1 MSQSSSSMTPP
12 LVRTAS
18 ARIPTAYGTFFLYHY
33 NDARDGK
40 EHLALVMGDVDGRSD
55 VLVRVHSECM
65 TGDTFGSLRCDCG
78 EQLHMAMQRVASAG
92 HGVIVY
98 LRQEGRGIGLAQ
110 KLRAY
115 NLQDEGYDTV
125 DANLMLGHQAD
136 EREYWAAA
144 DILRDL
150 GVESIQ
156 LLTNNPA
163 KIEQLR
169 GYGIQISGRAP
180 LQPSLHADNAAYLQT
195 KVARMRHLLQL
206 PTAPPTLAG
215 AALTPD
221 LAARISLLQER
232 SLHHFERTHSPHVTI
247 SYAQSLD
254 GSLAAQPGAPLA
266 LSGAASMTL
275 THALRA
281 AHDAILVGVG
291 TVLADNPRLTV
302 RLVAGANPQPVV
314 LDTLL
319 RTPLDANL
327 LYHPRG
333 VWVMTT
339 EHSSADARHALAAR
353 GAEVI
358 VLPAGDEGRVSLPA
372 ALDALHAR
380 GIRSVMVEGGA
391 HVLESFVAAHLAH
404 YAVITL
410 APRLVGG
417 LHAYHAGS
425 NGALPRLA
433 QVAYTPAGEDLIVWG
448 EPVWGQ
454 PAVDAP
460 MSALEPA

>member
-1 MSQSSSSMTPP
+1 MSQPSSSITPP

-18 ARIPTAYGTFFLYHY
+18 ARIPTVYGAFFLHHY
-33 NDARDGK
+33 NDARDAK
-40 EHLALVMGDVDGRSD
+40 EHLALVMGDVRGRSD
-55 VLVRVHSECM
+55 ALVRVHSECM

-78 EQLHMAMQRVASAG
+78 EQLHMAMQRIASAAQ
-92 HGVIVY
+92 GVIIY

-169 GYGIQISGRAP
+169 GYGIQINGRVP
-180 LQPSLHADNAAYLQT
+180 LQPSMHADNAAYLQT

-206 PTAPPTLAG
+206 PPAPPTLAG

-221 LAARISLLQER
+221 LTARISQLQER
-232 SLHHFERTHSPHVTI
+232 SLHHFARTHSPHVTI

-254 GSLAAQPGAPLA
+254 GSLSVEPGAPLA
-266 LSGAASMTL
+266 LSGATSMTM

-314 LDTLL
+314 LDSAL
-319 RTPLDANL
+319 RTPLDAAL
-327 LYHPRG
+327 LNHPRG
-333 VWVMTT
+333 LWILTT
-339 EHSSADARHALAAR
+339 ERSSSDARHALAAR
-353 GAEVI
+353 GAEIV
-358 VLPAGDEGRVSLPA
+358 VLPPDESGRVSLSA
-372 ALDALHAR
+372 ALAALYAR
-380 GIRSVMVEGGA
+380 GVRSVMVEGGA
-391 HVLESFVAAHLAH
+391 HVLESFVASHLAH

-454 PAVDAP
+454 PAVDTP
-460 MSALEPA
+460 ALTPEPI